1 MFSNYIFR
9 LSYWTS
15 GDLDCNGVM
24 VSRLKVFAATNISHR
39 YIRRLPCRVAWWNVR
54 GNEKMK
60 CLHLLE
66 LIARRKLCKNVD
78 LEMELWKMGLVVCW
92 RALDR
97 FLIRKNWALVARGK
111 DDKDRCMGN
120 TRKRRR
126 ERIEFDPRLL
136 FLCAPSISLNGCSF
150 FCCCDDTSH
159 QVLHSHAAL
168 LRVVEHIGDKTP
180 NENAR

>member
-1 MFSNYIFR
+1 M
-9 LSYWTS
+9 
-15 GDLDCNGVM
+15 
-24 VSRLKVFAATNISHR
+24 SHDEMCVEMKR
-39 YIRRLPCRVAWWNVR
+39 WNV
-54 GNEKMK
+54 
-60 CLHLLE
+60 CIWLE

-126 ERIEFDPRLL
+126 ERIEFGPRLL
-136 FLCAPSISLNGCSF
+136 FLYALSISLNGYSF
-150 FCCCDDTSH
+150 FCT
-159 QVLHSHAAL
+159 LL
-168 LRVVEHIGDKTP
+168 LRRHFPSSLTLSRCSATCRRAHRRQ
-180 NENAR
+180 NAKRERPVGKALWKKDGNRLPLQPGFKRKLFFKKS